1 MARPIQRA
9 AASTALRLYNQQQS
23 QLGDYYAARAELHA
37 AQLASVQTATDAG
50 FIVPDKP
57 LVKRAAGLDRLTW
70 KMRSQPIGYLCQMF
84 AIAPS
89 TLREWCAGSVPEKG
103 PVRWFW
109 HKRERMACIDDVAM
123 KVALLLANI

>member
-9 AASTALRLYNQQQS
+9 AAADALRLYDQQQA

-37 AQLASVQTATDAG
+37 AQLASVQTATTAG

-57 LVKRAAGLDRLTW
+57 LVKRAAELDRLTW
-70 KMRSQPIGYLCQMF
+70 RMRSQPIGYLCTLF

-89 TLREWCAGSVPEKG
+89 TLREWCADSVPETG

-109 HKRERMACIDDVAM
+109 HGRQRMACIDDVAAR
-123 KVALLLANI
+123 VALLLAN

>member
-9 AASTALRLYNQQQS
+9 AASTALRLYNQQQALLTS
-23 QLGDYYAARAELHA
+23 YYAARAELHA

-57 LVKRAAGLDRLTW
+57 EVKRADGLDRATW
-70 KMRSQPIGYLCQMF
+70 KIRSQPIGYLCGLF
-84 AIAPS
+84 AIAPR
-89 TLREWCAGSVPEKG
+89 TLREWCADSVPDVG

-109 HKRERMACIDDVAM
+109 HGRERFACIDDVAA
-123 KVALLLANI
+123 KVALLAN